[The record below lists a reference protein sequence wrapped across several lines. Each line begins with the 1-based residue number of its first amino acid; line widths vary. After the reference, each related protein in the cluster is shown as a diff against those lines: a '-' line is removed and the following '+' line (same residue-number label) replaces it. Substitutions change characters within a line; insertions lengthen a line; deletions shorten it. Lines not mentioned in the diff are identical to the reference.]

1 MTLFKLSIIAIAIAG
16 LSGCVLEGDDGADGT
31 NGVDGT
37 DGANGVAS
45 LTTQTTLAQGNENCP
60 NSGVRFDTGLDAN
73 GDGVLSDDE
82 ITETSYVCAP
92 GISQVASGELL
103 SSLNN
108 DWFTAAQAE
117 VETNKDVW
125 LQATGTSTGSS
136 SSVNNVS
143 VQAMATDDVQAL
155 AESLRGSA
163 KNVILFIGDGMG
175 ISTVTA
181 ARILEGQ
188 LNGLAGEEYQLSF
201 DKFPFSG
208 LAKTYNVDAQT
219 PDSAG
224 TMTAMMSGV
233 KTDVGVIG
241 VDEDIE
247 RGDCATVN
255 GNELVTALELAEI
268 AGKSTGIISTA
279 RITHAT
285 PAATYAK
292 SADRNWEDISDMPEA
307 AVTAGC
313 TDIADQ
319 LVNFERN
326 LETHYSGLDV
336 DGIEVVMGGGRRH
349 FLPKEASANSPDAA
363 SAIEGDRTDGRNLV
377 NEWQSMYAN
386 GVYVYDQ
393 SGFDGIDTE
402 TTERVFGLFNESHMQ
417 YEADRGNDITGEP
430 SIAEMTETAINILN
444 NNDDGFFLMVES
456 GRIDHA
462 HHAGN
467 AYGALHDT
475 LAFAQAVAKADA
487 LTDDDDT
494 LIIVTADHGHVFTIA
509 GYPKRGNPILGKV
522 VNVGED
528 DAATAA
534 DGTPYTTLGY
544 TNGLGYRNLGDE
556 TNSDASYLAGAD
568 TGRKDITDIDTTSP
582 GYHQEA
588 LIPLGSETHSGE
600 DVGIYAK
607 GPGAFLVNGTNE
619 QSVIFHVM
627 DFAADFVSDADS
639 AVENTSTVART
650 IKQ

>member
-1 MTLFKLSIIAIAIAG
+1 MNVFKLSVIAVAVAG
-16 LSGCVLEGDDGADGT
+16 LSGCFLEGDDGKDGVNGQ
-31 NGVDGT
+31 NGVDGS
-37 DGANGVAS
+37 NGLTS
-45 LTTQTTLAQGNENCP
+45 LTSQTELPVGDSNCP
-60 NSGVRFDTGLDAN
+60 NSGLRIDSGLDADS
-73 GDGVLSDDE
+73 DGTLAEAE
-82 ITETSYVCAP
+82 ITSTSYVCVP
-92 GISQVASGELL
+92 GVSSVSNSELL
-103 SSLNN
+103 TSLNN
-108 DWFTAAQAE
+108 DWFVAAQTEVENNKQVWLNATSGTAA
-117 VETNKDVW
+117 
-125 LQATGTSTGSS
+125 SS
-136 SSVNNVS
+136 NIQVASVNSQQELN
-143 VQAMATDDVQAL
+143 AMV
-155 AESLRGSA
+155 ENLRGTA
-163 KNVILFIGDGMG
+163 KNVILFVGDGMG
-175 ISTVTA
+175 VSTVTA

-188 LNGLAGEEYQLSF
+188 MRGLAGEENQLSF
-201 DKFPFSG
+201 DRFPFSG
-208 LAKTYNVDAQT
+208 LSKTYNVDAQT

-224 TMTAMMSGV
+224 TMTAMMSGI

-247 RGDCATVN
+247 RGDCSTVA

-319 LVNFERN
+319 LVNFEAN
-326 LETHYSGLDV
+326 LEANFEGLDV

-349 FLPKEASANSPDAA
+349 FLPKDAAFNSPDAV
-363 SAIEGDRTDGRNLV
+363 SSVEGDRTDGRDLTA
-377 NEWQSMYAN
+377 EWQAMYTN

-393 SGFDGIDTE
+393 AGFDGIDTE
-402 TTERVFGLFNESHMQ
+402 TTERVFALFNESHMQ
-417 YEADRGNDITGEP
+417 YAADRGNDIAGEP
-430 SIAEMTETAINILN
+430 SIAEMTTAAINILD
-444 NNDDGFFLMVES
+444 NNDEGFFLMVES

-475 LAFAQAVAKADA
+475 IAFADAIAAADA
-487 LTDDDDT
+487 MTNDEDT

-522 VNVGED
+522 VNVGAE
-528 DAATAA
+528 DAATAS

-544 TNGLGYRNLGDE
+544 TNGLGYRNLGDV
-556 TNSDASYLAGAD
+556 TDSDASYLAGAD
-568 TGRKDITDIDTTSP
+568 AGRKDITDVDTTSP

-627 DFAADFVSDADS
+627 DFAGDFVSKAEQ
-639 AVENTSTVART
+639 AM
-650 IKQ
+650 K